1 MGAYV
6 LAGARDGGIWVL
18 FRSFLRIASWLTR
31 GSYATLPNVAH
42 RKEYPTLAGRQEAN
56 LTEESVFIGSTPKNI
71 HANSQSE
78 GPRYILGL

>member
-56 LTEESVFIGSTPKNI
+56 LRKKACLLGRHQKTYTQTHKVRVHGKN
-71 HANSQSE
+71 
-78 GPRYILGL
+78 